1 MGSFIINLLLVIGG
15 FLLIKFRERIADTFG
30 EAYWMRYVGGIY
42 MFVVIIGVLMFFFGL
57 ARMTGTT
64 KILMAPI
71 YSVFPKTIEAPPPT
85 F

>member
-1 MGSFIINLLLVIGG
+1 MIG
-15 FLLIKFRERIADTFG
+15 D
-30 EAYWMRYVGGIY
+30 AYWMRYVGGVY
-42 MFVVIIGVLMFFFGL
+42 NFVVIVGVFLVFFGV

-71 YSVFPKTIEAPPPT
+71 YGLIPTPAPPPSPT